1 LGGRPIKTVID
12 EIVDIGFHS
21 YEWDGSDNAGKPLE
35 GGEYLCVMQA
45 GMFIQIQQILL
56 LL

>member
-1 LGGRPIKTVID
+1 MDGIADT
-12 EIVDIGFHS
+12 GFHTF
-21 YEWDGSDNAGKPLE
+21 EWDGSDNTGNHLE

-45 GMFIQIQQILL
+45 GRFIQIQQILL